1 MNAEEPAWRN
11 PGRLM
16 MAAALIVAGSGWHAT
31 ALAQICVGTSAELE
45 SALAGYGQATA
56 GNVYSIQVRTG
67 NYTLSHQFTQATEPQ
82 DGAHRLELRGGY
94 NADCSART
102 FDPFYTVIHGA
113 SNPVFLSLSPR
124 SGALIQSIRFTGG
137 FELDFYQAPDCVHN
151 GADVI
156 IQNVVI
162 EGGPNDVL
170 RLYPA
175 CFDARIENSLIAG
188 GVFGANS
195 DNIDVVND
203 GDGDR
208 ASIID
213 LVNNTIVN
221 ANQNGLN
228 IFNAAGDGN
237 LSFHLYNNVF
247 WNNGADG
254 IRVGA
259 DSDAVAI
266 RAYNNQWDSFAGAL
280 TAGSANSTANPQLTG
295 AFRPSEPDS
304 PLINSGNDNPTGG
317 LPSIDLNGLPRHVGS
332 AVDRGAYESVV
343 DDAYELV
350 VTNDNDT
357 GAGSLRQAILNA
369 NADPGLNKIRF
380 AVPVSGDACVLFIP
394 NSPYPDV
401 LDDLSIDGYTQAN
414 SSRNTLEHGNNGT
427 ICVWIVK
434 GGARLSHAFRVPSS
448 AGAHVSLALDGV
460 AIGGFD
466 NGVLLQGGDHHGI
479 RGSHFGPGLGS
490 GFIDVPPNGTHI
502 RLDGT
507 TLSAIGGSD
516 AGARNV
522 LAGADGAAIFVE
534 NNSDSHLITNN
545 YIGTLPDGSPGDAVI
560 SNGFGVVIESADI
573 ALTRNVIAASGSHGI
588 FLLLDSAHDNL
599 ITSNRIGLREIYGC
613 IFCNYALGNTG
624 NGVFIELGAHDNAVT
639 SNVIGYN
646 TANGIQVVDDSLG
659 NAIRGNAIYS
669 NGALGIELGSDGPDT
684 IDNDVSDSIADP
696 PPPNHGQNFPLLS
709 GAMGGRRAGW
719 LTGKL
724 SSTNGSYKID
734 IHSSASCDG
743 SGQGE
748 GVVYHGAFSTT
759 VSGETI
765 IPPHNGTGQFNV
777 RVVGVPGASNLAGRY
792 ITLTATNALGDTS
805 EFSACVAYVCDQIF
819 AQGFDTS
826 IADGCPAP

>member
-1 MNAEEPAWRN
+1 MNAESLSRRN
-11 PGRLM
+11 RHIA
-16 MAAALIVAGSGWHAT
+16 AAALLTAAGACWHT
-31 ALAQICVGTSAELE
+31 LAHAEICVGTSAELE
-45 SALAGYGQATA
+45 AALAGYAQPDL
-56 GNVYSIQVRTG
+56 GNTYTIRVRTG
-67 NYTLSHQFTQATEPQ
+67 TYTLSHQFSQYAEPQ
-82 DGAHRLELRGGY
+82 DGGRRLELLGGH

-102 FDPFYTVIHGA
+102 NDPFYTVIHGA
-113 SNPVFLSLSPR
+113 TNPAFLFLSPR

-137 FELDFYQAPDCVHN
+137 FELDFDHAADCVHN

-156 IQNVVI
+156 IQNTVI

-175 CFDARIENSLIAG
+175 CFDVRIENSLIVG
-188 GVFGANS
+188 GVFGSNS
-195 DNIDVVND
+195 DNIDVFND

-228 IFNAAGDGN
+228 IFNTAGDGN

-247 WNNGADG
+247 WNNGTDG
-254 IRVGA
+254 VHVGA

-266 RAYNNQWDSFAGAL
+266 RAYNNQWDSFNGAL

-295 AFRPSEPDS
+295 AFRPSEPGS
-304 PLINSGNDNPTGG
+304 PLINSGNDNPVGG
-317 LPSIDLNGLPRHVGS
+317 LPSIDLNGLPRHTGS
-332 AVDRGAYESVV
+332 AVDRGAYESAV

-350 VTNDNDT
+350 VTNDNDS

-380 AVPVSGDACVLFIP
+380 AVSVSGSSCVLFIP

-401 LDDLSIDGYTQAN
+401 LDDLNIDGYTQAN
-414 SSRNTLEHGNNGT
+414 SSRNTLDHGNNSK

-434 GGARLSHAFRVPSS
+434 GGDRLSHAFRVPAA
-448 AGAHVSLALDGV
+448 AGAHVSLSLDGV

-466 NGVLLQGGDHHGI
+466 NAVLLQGGDHHGI

-490 GFIDVPPNGTHI
+490 GFIDVPLNGTHI

-522 LAGADGAAIFVE
+522 FAGADGAAIFVE
-534 NNSDSHLITNN
+534 QNSDSHLITNN
-545 YIGTLPDGSPGDAVI
+545 YIGTLPDGAPGSAVM
-560 SNGFGVVIESADI
+560 SNGFGVVIESAGI
-573 ALTRNVIAASGSHGI
+573 SLTHNVIAASGSHGV
-588 FLLLDSAHDNL
+588 FVLLDSAHDNL
-599 ITSNRIGLREIYGC
+599 IASNRIGLREIYGC
-613 IFCNYALGNTG
+613 ILCSYALGNAG

-639 SNVIGYN
+639 GNIIAYN
-646 TANGIQVVDDSLG
+646 AKNGVQVVDDSLG
-659 NAIRGNAIYS
+659 NALRGNMIYS
-669 NGALGIELGSDGPDT
+669 NSGLGIELGGDGPDT
-684 IDNDVSDSIADP
+684 IDNDVSDFALHP

-709 GAMGGRRAGW
+709 KAIGGRRSGW

-724 SSTNGSYKID
+724 SSVNGSYKID
-734 IHSSASCDG
+734 VHSNSSCDA

-748 GVVYHGAFSTT
+748 GVAYHGAFSTT
-759 VSGETI
+759 VSNETVL
-765 IPPHNGTGQFNV
+765 PPRNGTGQFNV
-777 RVVGVPGASNLAGRY
+777 RVLGVPGAANLADRF
-792 ITLTATNALGDTS
+792 ITLTATNANGDTS
-805 EFSACVAYVCDQIF
+805 EFSACTAYVCDQIF
-819 AQGFDTS
+819 AQAFDNNL
-826 IADGCPAP
+826 ADSCPAP

>member
-1 MNAEEPAWRN
+1 
-11 PGRLM
+11 
-16 MAAALIVAGSGWHAT
+16 VAISCWHAT
-31 ALAQICVGTSAELE
+31 ALAEICVGTSAELE
-45 SALAGYGQATA
+45 TALAGYGQPTA
-56 GNVYSIQVRTG
+56 GNVYTIRLRTG
-67 NYTLSHQFTQATEPQ
+67 TYTLSHQFTQYAEPQ
-82 DGAHRLELRGGY
+82 DGSHRLELLGGH

-113 SNPVFLSLSPR
+113 TNPAFLFLSPR

-137 FELDFYQAPDCVHN
+137 FELDLERAPDCEHN

-156 IQNVVI
+156 IQNTVI

-175 CFDARIENSLIAG
+175 CFDVRIENSLIVG

-203 GDGDR
+203 GDGNR

-221 ANQNGLN
+221 ANQSGLN

-247 WNNGADG
+247 WNNGTDG
-254 IRVGA
+254 VRVGA

-266 RAYNNQWDSFAGAL
+266 RAYNNQWDSFNGTL

-295 AFRPSEPDS
+295 AFRPSEPGS

-332 AVDRGAYESVV
+332 AVDRGAYESAV

-350 VTNDNDT
+350 VTNANDT

-380 AVPVSGDACVLFIP
+380 AVPVSGDACALFFP

-414 SSRNTLEHGNNGT
+414 SSRNTLEHGNNST
-427 ICVWIVK
+427 ICVWIIK
-434 GGARLSHAFRVPSS
+434 GGERLAHAFRVPSN

-466 NGVLLQGGDHHGI
+466 NAVLLQGGDHHGI

-490 GFIDVPPNGTHI
+490 FIDVPTNGTHI

-522 LAGADGAAIFVE
+522 FAGADGAAVFVE

-545 YIGTLPDGSPGDAVI
+545 YIGTLPDGSPGGAVI

-573 ALTRNVIAASGSHGI
+573 SLTHNVIAASGNHGV

-613 IFCNYALGNTG
+613 ILCIYPLGNGG
-624 NGVFIELGAHDNAVT
+624 NGVFIELGAHDNSVT

-646 TANGIQVVDDSLG
+646 SANGVQVVDDSLG
-659 NAIRGNAIYS
+659 NALRGNTIYS
-669 NGALGIELGSDGPDT
+669 NGELGIELGDDGPDA
-684 IDNDVSDSIADP
+684 IDNDVSDLIANP

-709 GAMGGRRAGW
+709 SAIGGRRSGW

-734 IHSSASCDG
+734 VHSSSSCDA

-759 VSGETI
+759 VSGETVL
-765 IPPHNGTGQFNV
+765 PPHNGTGQFNV
-777 RVVGVPGASNLAGRY
+777 RVLGVPGAANLADRF
-792 ITLTATNALGDTS
+792 ITLTATNANGDTS
-805 EFSACVAYVCDQIF
+805 EFSACVAYACDQIF
-819 AQGFDTS
+819 GQGFENSLADT
-826 IADGCPAP
+826 CPAP

>member
-1 MNAEEPAWRN
+1 MSTMPTIRNRRHRIAAVAFVLGGSCWQASARAE
-11 PGRLM
+11 L
-16 MAAALIVAGSGWHAT
+16 
-31 ALAQICVGTSAELE
+31 CVGTSAELE
-45 SALAGYGQATA
+45 SAIAGYGQSTA
-56 GNVYSIQVRTG
+56 GNVYTILLRTG
-67 NYTLSHQFTQATEPQ
+67 TYTLSHQFTQSAEPQ
-82 DGAHRLELRGGY
+82 DGGHRLELLGGF

-113 SNPVFLSLSPR
+113 TNPAFLFLFPR
-124 SGALIQSIRFTGG
+124 SGALLQSIRFTGG
-137 FELDFYQAPDCVHN
+137 FALEFDHATDCEHS

-156 IQNVVI
+156 IQNTVI

-175 CFDARIENSLIAG
+175 CFDVRMENSLIVG
-188 GVFGANS
+188 GVSGQGVS
-195 DNIDVVND
+195 VVND

-208 ASIID
+208 SSIID

-221 ANQNGLN
+221 ADQNGLD

-254 IRVGA
+254 VHVGA

-266 RAYNNQWDSFAGAL
+266 RAYNNQWDSFSGAL
-280 TAGSANSTANPQLTG
+280 TAGSANSAANPQLTS
-295 AFRPSEPDS
+295 AFRPSEPGS

-317 LPSIDLNGLPRHVGS
+317 LPSLDLNGLPRHVGS
-332 AVDRGAYESVV
+332 AVDRGAYESAV

-350 VTNDNDT
+350 VENTNDS
-357 GAGSLRQAILNA
+357 GAKSLRQAILNA

-380 AVPVSGDACVLFIP
+380 AVPVSGDGCALFIP

-414 SSRNTLEHGNNGT
+414 SSRNTLEHGNNGK
-427 ICVWIVK
+427 ICVLIVK
-434 GGARLSHAFRVPSS
+434 GGDRLSHAFRVPSS

-466 NGVLLQGGDHHGI
+466 NAVLLQGGDHHGI

-490 GFIDVPPNGTHI
+490 GFIDVPLNGTHI

-522 LAGADGAAIFVE
+522 FAGADGAAIFVE
-534 NNSDSHLITNN
+534 NNSDSNLITNN
-545 YIGTLPDGSPGDAVI
+545 YIGTLPDGSPGDAVL

-573 ALTRNVIAASGSHGI
+573 ALTHNVIAASGSHGV
-588 FLLLDSAHDNL
+588 FLLLDSAHDNV
-599 ITSNRIGLREIYGC
+599 IASNRIGLREIYGC
-613 IFCNYALGNTG
+613 ILCNYALGNGG
-624 NGVFIELGAHDNAVT
+624 NGVFIELGAHDNSVT

-646 TANGIQVVDDSLG
+646 AANGIQVADDSLG
-659 NAIRGNAIYS
+659 NALRGNTIYS
-669 NGALGIELGSDGPDT
+669 NADLGIELGEDGADA
-684 IDNDVSDSIADP
+684 IDNDVSDFVANP
-696 PPPNHGQNFPLLS
+696 PPPNHGQNFPLLTS
-709 GAMGGRRAGW
+709 AIGGRRSGW

-724 SSTNGSYKID
+724 FSTNGSYKID
-734 IHSSASCDG
+734 VHSSSSCDA
-743 SGQGE
+743 SGQGQ

-759 VSGETI
+759 VSGETVL
-765 IPPHNGTGQFNV
+765 PPHNGTGQFNV
-777 RVVGVPGASNLAGRY
+777 RVVGVPGAANLANRQ
-792 ITLTATNALGDTS
+792 ITLTATSASGDTS
-805 EFSACVAYVCDQIF
+805 EFSACMAYVCDQVF
-819 AQGFDTS
+819 GQGFDNA
-826 IADGCPAP
+826 IADSCPAP

>member
-1 MNAEEPAWRN
+1 MNSVARVRFVH
-11 PGRLM
+11 RLAAM
-16 MAAALIVAGSGWHAT
+16 AMAMAAVCAHPVARAEV
-31 ALAQICVGTSAELE
+31 CVGTSAELE
-45 SALAGYGQATA
+45 SALAGYDQSTT
-56 GNVYSIQVRTG
+56 GNVYTIRVRTG
-67 NYTLSHQFTQATEPQ
+67 TYTLSHQFTQHAEPQ
-82 DGAHRLELRGGY
+82 DGGHRLELLGGH

-113 SNPVFLSLSPR
+113 TNPAFLSLFPR

-137 FELDFYQAPDCVHN
+137 FELDFDHAPDCVHN
-151 GADVI
+151 GADVV

-188 GVFGANS
+188 GVFGSNS

-247 WNNGADG
+247 SNSGTDG
-254 IRVGA
+254 VRVGA
-259 DSDAVAI
+259 DSDTVAI
-266 RAYNNQWDSFAGAL
+266 RAYNNHWDSFNGAL

-295 AFRPSEPDS
+295 AFRPTEPDS
-304 PLINSGNDNPTGG
+304 PLINSGNDSPTGG

-332 AVDRGAYESVV
+332 AVDRGAYETAV
-343 DDAYELV
+343 DDAFELV
-350 VTNDNDT
+350 VKNDNDS

-369 NADPGLNKIRF
+369 NNDPGLNRIRF
-380 AVPVSGDACVLFIP
+380 EIPVSGDACVLLIP
-394 NSPYPDV
+394 NAPYPDV

-414 SSRNTLEHGNNGT
+414 SSRNTLEHGNNGR

-434 GGARLSHAFRVPSS
+434 GGDRLTHAFRVPSS

-490 GFIDVPPNGTHI
+490 GFIDVPTSGTHI

-522 LAGADGAAIFVE
+522 FAGADGAAIFIE
-534 NNSDSHLITNN
+534 NNSNSNLIVNN
-545 YIGTLPDGSPGDAVI
+545 YIGTLPDGSPGDAVL
-560 SNGFGVVIESADI
+560 SNGFGVVVESADI
-573 ALTRNVIAASGSHGI
+573 TVTRNVIAASGSHGV
-588 FLLLDSAHDNL
+588 FLLLDTAHDNL
-599 ITSNRIGLREIYGC
+599 ITANRIGLREIYGC
-613 IFCNYALGNTG
+613 ILCNYALGNAS
-624 NGVFIELGAHDNAVT
+624 NGVFIELGAHDNSVT
-639 SNVIGYN
+639 SNTIAFN
-646 TANGIQVVDDSLG
+646 AKNGIQVVDDSPANTL
-659 NAIRGNAIYS
+659 RGNSIYS
-669 NGALGIELGSDGPDT
+669 NDELGIELGGDGPNT
-684 IDNDVSDSIADP
+684 IDNDVFDTLSDP
-696 PPPNHGQNFPLLS
+696 RPPNGDQNFPQLTS
-709 GAMGGRRAGW
+709 AMGGRRSGW

-724 SSTNGSYKID
+724 FSTNGIHKID
-734 IHSSASCDG
+734 IHSSSSCDG

-748 GVVYHGAFSTT
+748 GVVYHGAFSTI
-759 VSGETI
+759 VSGETVL
-765 IPPHNGTGQFNV
+765 PPHNGTGTFNV
-777 RVVGVPGASNLAGRY
+777 RMVGVPGASNLADRL
-792 ITLTATNALGDTS
+792 ITLTATNPGGETS
-805 EFSACVAYVCDQIF
+805 EFSACVVYVCDQIF
-819 AQGFDTS
+819 AQGFDNA
-826 IADGCPAP
+826 IADSCPAP